1 MKIIKMRYSI
11 EPRDRIYVK
20 GYGFLSFA
28 KNMGKNLSNK
38 YSQKLIDSTKKSTM
52 DAIKTASKTAIQKTA
67 EATGDLIDN
76 KTIDKITSVSKHF
89 PKKLY
94 SRNEDEIEI
103 PKERYI
109 STEKRQQLSEDSVKW
124 IDLGQV
130 PQKKMQILTLAFFA
144 VFSLKMLK

>member
-1 MKIIKMRYSI
+1 M
-11 EPRDRIYVK
+11 
-20 GYGFLSFA
+20 
-28 KNMGKNLSNK
+28 
-38 YSQKLIDSTKKSTM
+38 
-52 DAIKTASKTAIQKTA
+52 
-67 EATGDLIDN
+67 
-76 KTIDKITSVSKHF
+76 
-89 PKKLY
+89 Y

-130 PQKKMQILTLAFFA
+130 PQKKMQILTLVFFA

>member
-1 MKIIKMRYSI
+1 M
-11 EPRDRIYVK
+11 
-20 GYGFLSFA
+20 
-28 KNMGKNLSNK
+28 
-38 YSQKLIDSTKKSTM
+38 
-52 DAIKTASKTAIQKTA
+52 
-67 EATGDLIDN
+67 
-76 KTIDKITSVSKHF
+76 
-89 PKKLY
+89 Y